1 MHTHVSASLRN
12 LKTCPSLCCMAAQL
26 NISQHLWRWYINW
39 VCTSR
44 AVVLESDLKTFFY
57 RLGLVLDS
65 LVFGLGLV
73 SDLVIGLAKC
83 SSWSRPSPA
92 IYAFFFLFQ
101 NKDSLV
107 PQMGNVMAIG
117 LTPSRT
123 GIVIGHLLNAQLHH
137 MSVRLALLAAWRHK
151 LSLFWPQ
158 TRCRQVALYSLVL
171 QSSLEFSLSLSFAFK
186 YLINAHAHFAFT
198 FISGQLLIY
207 NLQRHIFCNKHGTLI
222 NKTNKN
228 TPLHAISLI

>member
-1 MHTHVSASLRN
+1 M
-12 LKTCPSLCCMAAQL
+12 
-26 NISQHLWRWYINW
+26 
-39 VCTSR
+39 
-44 AVVLESDLKTFFY
+44 
-57 RLGLVLDS
+57 DS

-92 IYAFFFLFQ
+92 IYAFFLFQ

-123 GIVIGHLLNAQLHH
+123 GIVIGPSRTGIVIGPSRTGIVIGPSRTGIVIGRLLNAQLRH
-137 MSVRLALLAAWRHK
+137 MSVRAAWRHK

-158 TRCRQVALYSLVL
+158 TRCRQVA
-171 QSSLEFSLSLSFAFK
+171 
-186 YLINAHAHFAFT
+186 
-198 FISGQLLIY
+198 
-207 NLQRHIFCNKHGTLI
+207 
-222 NKTNKN
+222 
-228 TPLHAISLI
+228 